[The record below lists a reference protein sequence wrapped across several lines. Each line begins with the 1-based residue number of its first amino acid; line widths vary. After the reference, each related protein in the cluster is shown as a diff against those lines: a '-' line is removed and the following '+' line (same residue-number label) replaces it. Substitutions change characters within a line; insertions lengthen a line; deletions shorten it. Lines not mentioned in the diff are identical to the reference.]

1 MPASWTQIYSPIGGS
16 LGFSVLAAAL
26 PLVVVAIM
34 LGVFRSP
41 AWRAAT
47 IALATAFVVAI
58 VVYGMPA
65 PLAVASIIYGAAFGL
80 FPIGWLVYSA
90 ILLFDVAVESG
101 SFAAIERSLRRVS
114 GDQRMLVLLIAFS
127 FGAFIEGTSGFG
139 TPVAVS
145 ASLLAAL
152 GIPAFTAAGLC
163 LVANTAPVAF
173 GALATPIVTLA
184 GVTGLP
190 LMTLS
195 SAVGRLSPIIAV
207 IIPMYLVVLMAGWR
221 NSMGVWPAAL
231 ACGVAFAIAQFL
243 VSNYIGPY
251 LTDILSALAS
261 AVALLIAIRLF
272 KPKGEYAPHVSL
284 ADAPLAAAAH
294 ARGGST
300 ASAPARE
307 MSLGRA
313 WLPYILLSVLVI
325 VWGSAWMVRYLN
337 SVSVPIAVPYL
348 HNVIDRVPPVTATIS
363 RYPAIYN
370 FNWLASGGTATF
382 ISALLAAFFLGISI
396 RRFLQLMVSVFKR
409 LFVPLMT
416 IAAVLALAYVM
427 NYSGATATLGLAL
440 AGTGVLFPFFSA
452 WLGWL
457 GVFLTGSDTSA
468 NALFGNL
475 QVISARALDLNPVLM
490 ASVNSTAGVLGKM
503 VSLQSIAVATAAT
516 GMPRDQ
522 EAKLFLFTLKHSI
535 GLTIVM
541 GLIAMLFAYVLV
553 GLIPQA

>member
-1 MPASWTQIYSPIGGS
+1 MTWTQIYTPIGGS
-16 LGFSVLAAAL
+16 LGLSVLFAGL
-26 PLVVVAIM
+26 PLLVVALM

-47 IALATAFVVAI
+47 IALAVALGVAI
-58 VVYGMPA
+58 FVYGMPV
-65 PLAVASIIYGAAFGL
+65 PLAVASALYGGAFGL

-90 ILLFDVAVESG
+90 ILLFDVAVDSG
-101 SFAAIERSLRRVS
+101 SFAAIEQSLRRVS
-114 GDQRMLVLLIAFS
+114 GDQRMLVLLIAFA

-195 SAVGRLSPIIAV
+195 SAVGRLSPIIAF
-207 IIPMYLVVLMAGWR
+207 IIPMYLMVLMTGWR
-221 NSMGVWPAAL
+221 GAMGVWPAAM

-251 LTDILSALAS
+251 LTDILSALAA
-261 AVALLIAIRLF
+261 AVALLIAIRF
-272 KPKGEYAPHVSL
+272 MKPSPEFTRAP
-284 ADAPLAAAAH
+284 ATTDTAAA
-294 ARGGST
+294 T
-300 ASAPARE
+300 

-313 WLPYILLSVLVI
+313 WRPYILLSILVM
-325 VWGSAWMVRYLN
+325 VWGSAWALPYLN
-337 SVSVPIAVPYL
+337 TVSMPIDVPML
-348 HNVIDRVPPVTATIS
+348 HNAVERVPPVTATVS
-363 RYPAIYN
+363 RYPAVFN
-370 FNWLASGGTATF
+370 FNWLSTAGTATF
-382 ISALLAAFFLGISI
+382 LAAVLAALLSGISLG
-396 RRFLQLMVSVFKR
+396 RFGQLMWRVLKR

-427 NYSGATATLGLAL
+427 NYSGATATLGLTL
-440 AGTGVLFPFFSA
+440 AGTGFMFPFFSA
-452 WLGWL
+452 FLGWL

-475 QVISARALDLNPVLM
+475 QMISARALDLNPVLTT
-490 ASVNSTAGVLGKM
+490 SVNSTAGVLGKM

-516 GMPRDQ
+516 GMPREQ
-522 EAKLFLFTLKHSI
+522 EPKLFLFTLKHSL
-535 GLTIVM
+535 GLTVVM
-541 GLIAMLFAYVLV
+541 GIVAMLCAYVFT
-553 GLIPQA
+553 GFIPQP

>member
-1 MPASWTQIYSPIGGS
+1 VSWTQIYTPVAES
-16 LGFSVLAAAL
+16 LGVSVLFAAL

-47 IALATAFVVAI
+47 LALLTALAVGI
-58 VVYGMPA
+58 LVYGMPVS
-65 PLAVASIIYGAAFGL
+65 LAAMSATYGGAFGL

-90 ILLFDVAVESG
+90 ILLFDIAVESG

-114 GDQRMLVLLIAFS
+114 GDQRMLVLLIAFA

-190 LMTLS
+190 LMALS

-207 IIPMYLVVLMAGWR
+207 IIPAYLVVLMAGWR
-221 NSMGVWPAAL
+221 SAMGVMPAAL
-231 ACGVAFAIAQFL
+231 ACGFAFGIAQFL

-251 LTDILSALAS
+251 LTDILSALAA

-272 KPKGEYAPHVSL
+272 KPADEYVASASL
-284 ADAPLAAAAH
+284 KDAPLTAAAH
-294 ARGGST
+294 AGSNPRT
-300 ASAPARE
+300 HAD

-325 VWGSAWMVRYLN
+325 VWGAAWT
-337 SVSVPIAVPYL
+337 VPYL
-348 HNVIDRVPPVTATIS
+348 NRVSIPINVPLLHNAIERVPPVTATVS
-363 RYPAIYN
+363 RYPAVFN

-382 ISALLAAFFLGISI
+382 IAAVLSAMFLGIPFG
-396 RRFLQLMVSVFKR
+396 RFLQLMGSVFKR

-452 WLGWL
+452 FLGWL

-475 QVISARALDLNPVLM
+475 QVISARALNLNPVLM
-490 ASVNSTAGVLGKM
+490 AAVNSTAGVLGKM

-535 GLTIVM
+535 GLTVVM
-541 GLIAMLFAYVLV
+541 GIIAMLFAYVFV
-553 GLIPQA
+553 GLMPQA